1 MAKKKFYGGD
11 YAGVDERRSMENRDA
26 NMIPSDRG
34 IANMPQTL
42 VMRQYPNN
50 VYNGLEGLND
60 TMRGVDVQMR
70 DDLKQKKSG
79 NFPTKY

>member
-11 YAGVDERRSMENRDA
+11 YAGIDARRAMENRDA

-42 VMRQYPNN
+42 VMRQYPNT
-50 VYNGLEGLND
+50 VYNGFEGLND
-60 TMRGVDVQMR
+60 TIRGIDKQMKDDVKM
-70 DDLKQKKSG
+70 KKSSK
-79 NFPTKY
+79 FPEKY